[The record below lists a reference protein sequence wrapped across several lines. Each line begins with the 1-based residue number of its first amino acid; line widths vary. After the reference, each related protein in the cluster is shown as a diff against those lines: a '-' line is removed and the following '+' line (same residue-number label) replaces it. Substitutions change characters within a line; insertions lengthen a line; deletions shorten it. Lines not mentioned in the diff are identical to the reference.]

1 MDAPDAETA
10 DDFRALL
17 ARARS
22 GDDEAA
28 RRLVAQFEPEV
39 RRHVRMHLT
48 NPRLQR
54 VFDSLDICQSVMAN
68 FFVRIAAGQFEVERP
83 EQLRKLLTTMA
94 RNRLRDHWR
103 SERAM
108 RRDNR
113 RTEQHDNLDAAEA
126 VAGQEPTPSVIVAQ
140 RELVDQLQARLSP
153 EERELADQRAAG
165 CEWAEIAGRLGASP
179 EAVRKRFTRAMDRAA
194 RELGLDEALDA

>member
-1 MDAPDAETA
+1 VDDPDSAA
-10 DDFRALL
+10 VQDFRALL
-17 ARARS
+17 GRVRG
-22 GDDEAA
+22 GDQEAA
-28 RRLVAQFEPEV
+28 RELVREFEPEI
-39 RRHVRMHLT
+39 RRHVRMQLT

-54 VFDSLDICQSVMAN
+54 TLDSLDICQSVLAN
-68 FFVRIAAGQFEVERP
+68 FFVRAAAGQFEIEHP

-113 RTEQHDNLDAAEA
+113 RMEQSGNVDVDA
-126 VAGQEPTPSVIVAQ
+126 VAARGPTPSVLVAE
-140 RELVDQLQARLSP
+140 RELLEQLQARLSP
-153 EERELADQRAAG
+153 EERALADERAAG
-165 CEWAEIAGRLGASP
+165 HEWADIASRVGGSA
-179 EAVRKRFTRAMDRAA
+179 EAARKRLTRAVNRAA